1 MIIAIK
7 IWVRKS
13 FEFHSAE
20 GAKRGELIVLEI
32 TNVYESQTNLLPHL
46 PKHSVVKSHK
56 NILVD
61 FLSQNDISF

>member
-46 PKHSVVKSHK
+46 HTV
-56 NILVD
+56 L
-61 FLSQNDISF
+61 